1 MDSGE
6 RTAIIRPM
14 RTEAFLWAVLALV
27 ALCSASSQ
35 LPSSRLA
42 RDAAAATDPVSN
54 PQPASTLLA
63 PGTTALDLTVDSAV
77 ATDCSWS
84 LGTAKAYADMTPFA
98 GGAGS
103 TSHSTRLAGLDPSP
117 AVLNHVY
124 VSCASDPSFVL
135 SLEYRSLTTAN
146 PPFPRTGNL
155 WGWDSL
161 WNKSAAYLARTDLL
175 VLYGSLSDSR
185 AAKVQAIRALNP
197 NVLILNSINAVEA
210 GGGLPEDYYLH
221 DIHGKRLEVWP
232 GSYRL
237 NLTKSYV
244 ADYQARTAYDL
255 LLKDNLVCD
264 GMFFDNVMTT
274 QSWQTTDMYG
284 NPFVVDANDDGKPDD
299 LAAFDVAWKAGV
311 FQEIREFRRLMPN
324 AIVSGHAMDIAE
336 PGISGLFNG
345 LSIGFR
351 PADVLE
357 HQLSFGDLWD
367 EYSSWM
373 TEALSPHVTMLE
385 ASPPDQIAYGYGYA
399 PWNSIPASTLEFA
412 RTLYPY
418 MRFGLG
424 LALMNDGYFAY
435 EFGDTW
441 HGNDWRY
448 DELNYNLGYP
458 RGPAQAI
465 AVGAPV
471 KQALL
476 AGGGFERSTVDGE
489 GWGLWAD
496 TDNGYQASAQIDSSS
511 PGAGTSSARVDVTA
525 TAGTNWHVN
534 LYSNR
539 ASVKKGK
546 SYDITFLARADKARQ
561 ISVAI
566 QKGSSDWRQY
576 GGSYTFNLSPSWT
589 RYHLSFE
596 SSGTDN
602 KAQVEFLLGATT
614 GSVWIDDVH
623 FFPHRQV
630 IYRREFDHG
639 LVLLNP
645 NWQTRRIAVGKGW
658 RRLKGSQAPRWEFMV
673 DDSDSGFTA
682 SKKATVKTL
691 DSGFETAA
699 GPYFHA
705 WNRKAHLL
713 PARTSAS
720 WRLTIPGA
728 DVYSIDAWW
737 PAAPAAKGWSRAARY
752 EVLVNGKVVAARS
765 FNQSRYG
772 DRWHRVARLR
782 LPVGKH
788 GVVRLVCAGSRPCA
802 ADALYL
808 RSKTRYND
816 GSIAKSVVLAPMDAI
831 ILRRAG

>member
-1 MDSGE
+1 
-6 RTAIIRPM
+6 M

-244 ADYQARTAYDL
+244 ADYQAHTAYDL

-299 LAAFDVAWKAGV
+299 L
-311 FQEIREFRRLMPN
+311 RRRLE
-324 AIVSGHAMDIAE
+324 SRCL
-336 PGISGLFNG
+336 PGDP
-345 LSIGFR
+345 R
-351 PADVLE
+351 VPPADAERDRQRPCDGHRRAGNLGAVQRPFDRLPPGRRARAPALLRRPLGRVL
-357 HQLSFGDLWD
+357 QLDDRG
-367 EYSSWM
+367 
-373 TEALSPHVTMLE
+373 AL
-385 ASPPDQIAYGYGYA
+385 A
-399 PWNSIPASTLEFA
+399 A
-412 RTLYPY
+412 RNHA
-418 MRFGLG
+418 RG
-424 LALMNDGYFAY
+424 LA
-435 EFGDTW
+435 
-441 HGNDWRY
+441 
-448 DELNYNLGYP
+448 
-458 RGPAQAI
+458 
-465 AVGAPV
+465 
-471 KQALL
+471 
-476 AGGGFERSTVDGE
+476 
-489 GWGLWAD
+489 
-496 TDNGYQASAQIDSSS
+496 
-511 PGAGTSSARVDVTA
+511 ARPD
-525 TAGTNWHVN
+525 
-534 LYSNR
+534 
-539 ASVKKGK
+539 
-546 SYDITFLARADKARQ
+546 
-561 ISVAI
+561 
-566 QKGSSDWRQY
+566 
-576 GGSYTFNLSPSWT
+576 
-589 RYHLSFE
+589 
-596 SSGTDN
+596 
-602 KAQVEFLLGATT
+602 
-614 GSVWIDDVH
+614 
-623 FFPHRQV
+623 
-630 IYRREFDHG
+630 
-639 LVLLNP
+639 
-645 NWQTRRIAVGKGW
+645 
-658 RRLKGSQAPRWEFMV
+658 
-673 DDSDSGFTA
+673 
-682 SKKATVKTL
+682 
-691 DSGFETAA
+691 
-699 GPYFHA
+699 
-705 WNRKAHLL
+705 
-713 PARTSAS
+713 
-720 WRLTIPGA
+720 
-728 DVYSIDAWW
+728 
-737 PAAPAAKGWSRAARY
+737 
-752 EVLVNGKVVAARS
+752 
-765 FNQSRYG
+765 
-772 DRWHRVARLR
+772 RLR
-782 LPVGKH
+782 L
-788 GVVRLVCAGSRPCA
+788 RLR
-802 ADALYL
+802 ALE
-808 RSKTRYND
+808 
-816 GSIAKSVVLAPMDAI
+816 
-831 ILRRAG
+831 